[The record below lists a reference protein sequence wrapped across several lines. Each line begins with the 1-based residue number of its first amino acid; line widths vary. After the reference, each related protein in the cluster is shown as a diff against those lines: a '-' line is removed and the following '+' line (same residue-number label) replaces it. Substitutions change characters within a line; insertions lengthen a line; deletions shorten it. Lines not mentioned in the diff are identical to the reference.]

1 MFFFLP
7 KVNFE
12 GRVEGSSSYG
22 GEPLVAVDNVVF
34 LTDKCGDKPR
44 PCEFPEGK
52 NTILF
57 SENPENKVSIFIAM

>member
-1 MFFFLP
+1 MFVVFLFCFVFFFFLP

-12 GRVEGSSSYG
+12 DHVEGNSSFG

-44 PCEFPEGK
+44 PCEFPEGQK
-52 NTILF
+52 YNF
-57 SENPENKVSIFIAM
+57 VFRES